1 VSAVRLARIG
11 TWGAILTFA
20 ILMASALLRLTSG
33 VEAGEAHSL
42 LPPAVETG
50 ARIAHRISAMGV
62 AILAALALVV
72 SLRVRPVP
80 ASRLVA
86 VCAIVAFTLVLA
98 MIGRYTPGYRL
109 AAVTVVNVAAGTA
122 LACAFWWLRELAVPG
137 RISAVAVAALALLL
151 AQAAV
156 GAAASS
162 AAMWG
167 GRGFGPP
174 GSVAWGGP
182 PGSVAWGG
190 PPGSVAWGGP
200 LHVWVAMLFVIV
212 VAAASWQQRQRRVLV
227 AAILSLTAAQLALGV
242 YLVGARSPTLALAH
256 AAVAAVLGLL
266 LVRLMKKG
274 SE

>member
-1 VSAVRLARIG
+1 VRLARIG

-190 PPGSVAWGGP
+190 P